1 MLKMDKSLP
10 RNVKRVFSDIGAMS
24 AEIQK
29 RLNKAIEF
37 QKYQKSLQMKME
49 NRKSAIRK
57 EQIAKIEGK
66 AQEFMGQLSKLASF
80 EEKNQ
85 KKIDETL
92 LENEKLKD
100 LIKSIEL
107 EMANTVL
114 QVDDDEY
121 EDDFF
126 LRNTPT
132 SSSPS
137 VAGSITDNED
147 LDFDLL
153 GLKNRSDSSSSSS
166 SSQSNRAG
174 SLF

>member
-1 MLKMDKSLP
+1 MEKINGWRNAGNFPARLSTVTHDRGETKTARINNAPLK
-10 RNVKRVFSDIGAMS
+10 RT
-24 AEIQK
+24 
-29 RLNKAIEF
+29 
-37 QKYQKSLQMKME
+37 
-49 NRKSAIRK
+49 SAIRK

>member
-1 MLKMDKSLP
+1 
-10 RNVKRVFSDIGAMS
+10 
-24 AEIQK
+24 
-29 RLNKAIEF
+29 
-37 QKYQKSLQMKME
+37 
-49 NRKSAIRK
+49 
-57 EQIAKIEGK
+57 
-66 AQEFMGQLSKLASF
+66 
-80 EEKNQ
+80 
-85 KKIDETL
+85 
-92 LENEKLKD
+92 
-100 LIKSIEL
+100 
-107 EMANTVL
+107 MANTVL